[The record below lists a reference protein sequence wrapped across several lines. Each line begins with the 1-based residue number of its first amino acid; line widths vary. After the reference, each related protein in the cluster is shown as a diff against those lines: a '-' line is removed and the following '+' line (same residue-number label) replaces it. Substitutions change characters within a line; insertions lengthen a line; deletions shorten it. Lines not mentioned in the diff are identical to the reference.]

1 MLLPDEIAALRRA
14 DAGDARQWLAVALVS
29 VVAAVAPTLVAVST
43 SIEPEHLLG
52 RTRAVSAT
60 VDAVHTAGHCGRDRD
75 TEYRVHIRWTLDG
88 SRHRGD
94 YRLCAHAPHRGE
106 TVRVWIATNGRV
118 HSDSPT
124 TSRLGLAF
132 LSVTLVLF
140 VCGFGARGILP
151 PRRWRRRL
159 LTSRGHLAEPPIP
172 VHLSEGKK
180 VRMHTDVPSHPSL
193 PASRRITV
201 RPVLH
206 RRPGSPA
213 TTGVRPGLTGTWWL
227 HLTPHSRSRRRSGL
241 LVRGHERCWI
251 DL

>member
-1 MLLPDEIAALRRA
+1 MLLPDEVAALRRA
-14 DAGDARQWLAVALVS
+14 DAGDARQWLVVALVS

-75 TEYRVHIRWTLDG
+75 TEYRVHIRWALDG

-106 TVRVWIATNGRV
+106 TVRVWIATNGR
-118 HSDSPT
+118 
-124 TSRLGLAF
+124 
-132 LSVTLVLF
+132 
-140 VCGFGARGILP
+140 
-151 PRRWRRRL
+151 
-159 LTSRGHLAEPPIP
+159 
-172 VHLSEGKK
+172 
-180 VRMHTDVPSHPSL
+180 MHTDVPSHPPL